1 MLFSLCYIEMYYVF
15 CMSQLM
21 KTLSLIELYFKGA
34 NIEGFDKFYVQYVN
48 VFFFTNIL
56 GFIIFFLCFNTSEI
70 VLICGIIF
78 YQNDRVYFLYVLR

>member
-48 VFFFTNIL
+48 VFFFYQYPR
-56 GFIIFFLCFNTSEI
+56 FYYIFLVFQYIRNSTYLW
-70 VLICGIIF
+70 
-78 YQNDRVYFLYVLR
+78 YYFLPK